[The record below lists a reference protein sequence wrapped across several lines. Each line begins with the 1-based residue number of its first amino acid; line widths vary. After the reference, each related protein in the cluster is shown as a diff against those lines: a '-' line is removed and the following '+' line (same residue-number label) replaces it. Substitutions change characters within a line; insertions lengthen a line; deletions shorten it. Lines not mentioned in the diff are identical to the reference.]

1 MEQSE
6 EMPSTSSVGSEG
18 VVDEGVVAAGAPT
31 RTTTRTTAKVPG
43 EGAAANEFAKV
54 YATEEQ
60 IRAVFL
66 NRVVSE
72 K

>member
-1 MEQSE
+1 MEQRE

-31 RTTTRTTAKVPG
+31 RATTTTIPG
-43 EGAAANEFAKV
+43 EAAAANEVTKV

-60 IRAVFL
+60 IRSVFL

-72 K
+72 Q